1 MRHFLICRTLQ
12 IWKEYKSEV
21 CVEICTVSSQ
31 DADQAIST
39 KAEELSDSEAQ
50 EYPLLGKTLDQRV

>member
-1 MRHFLICRTLQ
+1 LICRTLQ

-31 DADQAIST
+31 DADQAFSI
-39 KAEELSDSEAQ
+39 KAEELSDAGTQ
-50 EYPLLGKTLDQRV
+50 ENPLLGKTLDQRV